1 MLEWHP
7 TANNVLAS
15 AGYDNLVIVW
25 NAARGEEM
33 VRVDCHPD
41 VVTSIRSHR
50 DQCCRRLIGEVV
62 QSRRRPLPTRAF
74 SWLKPMDRLQH

>member
-15 AGYDNLVIVW
+15 AGHDNLVIVW

-33 VRVDCHPD
+33 VRLDCHPD
-41 VVTSIRSHR
+41 VVTSIRS
-50 DQCCRRLIGEVV
+50 QQELFIFILTLLSIEYNKLCI
-62 QSRRRPLPTRAF
+62 
-74 SWLKPMDRLQH
+74 

>member
-15 AGYDNLVIVW
+15 AGHDNLVIVW

-41 VVTSIRSHR
+41 VVTSIRS
-50 DQCCRRLIGEVV
+50 
-62 QSRRRPLPTRAF
+62 
-74 SWLKPMDRLQH
+74 QHQLFIYTCFPFYITINCVSNL

>member
-15 AGYDNLVIVW
+15 AGHDNLVIVW

-41 VVTSIRSHR
+41 VVTSIRS
-50 DQCCRRLIGEVV
+50 
-62 QSRRRPLPTRAF
+62 
-74 SWLKPMDRLQH
+74 QHQLFIYTCSPFYITINCVSNL

>member
-15 AGYDNLVIVW
+15 AGHDNLVIVW

-41 VVTSIRSHR
+41 VVTSIRSQHQLYSYLLTCSPFHR
-50 DQCCRRLIGEVV
+50 V
-62 QSRRRPLPTRAF
+62 Q
-74 SWLKPMDRLQH
+74 

>member
-15 AGYDNLVIVW
+15 AGHDNLVIVW

-62 QSRRRPLPTRAF
+62 Q
-74 SWLKPMDRLQH
+74 

>member
-15 AGYDNLVIVW
+15 AGHDNLVIVW

-41 VVTSIRSHR
+41 VVTSIRS
-50 DQCCRRLIGEVV
+50 
-62 QSRRRPLPTRAF
+62 
-74 SWLKPMDRLQH
+74 QHQLFIYTCSPFYITINCVAN

>member
-15 AGYDNLVIVW
+15 AGHDNLVIVW

-41 VVTSIRSHR
+41 VVTSIRSQHQHQLYSYLLTCSPFHR
-50 DQCCRRLIGEVV
+50 V
-62 QSRRRPLPTRAF
+62 Q
-74 SWLKPMDRLQH
+74 